1 MHRNTG
7 KHIGGVPKSSEQY
20 LVFLSKEES
29 DLLAFV
35 MRRLDGISRSK
46 AKAIL
51 SSGGV
56 IVDDKV
62 QTRHDFAVKPD
73 MVVKISRHRQP
84 QAAMRGGG
92 RSMRS
97 KEAAFRVV
105 FEDEHLIVVDKGDE
119 VLSMGVGHDSL
130 NMKDL
135 LDRYFVETHQR
146 CHAHVVHRLDVRT
159 SGLMVYAKSVEVQQM
174 FVNNWRATVTDRRYV
189 AVVSPAMDKPSG
201 HVESWLKDTASF
213 KIKSSPVDNGGKFAS
228 TDWTLLDTNDEFS
241 LIELKLHTGRK
252 NQIRVHMQVIGHPIV
267 GDYKYG
273 STVDGAKRLCLHA
286 YKLAFKHP
294 VTGELLEFATPYPDY
309 FLTFMNKKRKK

>member
-7 KHIGGVPKSSEQY
+7 KHIGGVPKSGEQY

-29 DLLAFV
+29 ELLAFV

-51 SSGGV
+51 ASGGV
-56 IVDDKV
+56 LVDDRV
-62 QTRHDFAVKPD
+62 QTRHDFGVKPD
-73 MVVKISRHRQP
+73 MVVKISRHRKP
-84 QAAMRGGG
+84 QTARSAKGG
-92 RSMRS
+92 RR
-97 KEAAFRVV
+97 EAAFRVEY
-105 FEDEHLIVVDKGDE
+105 EDEHLIVVDKADE

-135 LDRYFVETHQR
+135 LDRYFAETHQR

-189 AVVSPAMDKPSG
+189 AVVSPAMDKPCG

-228 TDWTLLDTNDEFS
+228 TDWK
-241 LIELKLHTGRK
+241 LIESSGDYSMIDLKLHTGRK
-252 NQIRVHMQVIGHPIV
+252 NQIRVHMQVTGHPIV

-273 STVDGAKRLCLHA
+273 STVDGARRLCLHA

-294 VTGELLEFATPYPDY
+294 VTGEELEFTTSYPEY
-309 FLTFMNKKRKK
+309 FMSFFR